1 MALVQLSHFWQLLLR
16 MALQLTSRRAHSAT
30 APVFVSLFYH
40 WVTVVVCL
48 GPSSQSFEQANGEP
62 ETIWR
67 GGGTFGGA
75 DPILWMTTTD
85 QPFGEYMPAD
95 HPHRLA
101 TEDTSK
107 SSVVDMLDTP
117 VTYEPDRVVRYHQK
131 VHLPPRRGCP
141 KGSYDAIVA
150 ACVWLD
156 RQDKVLPHYVC
167 PPGSILNG
175 DFCYGRIVA
184 DYELDCPRNFLPNED
199 EVCVKA
205 VVYTPP
211 RIICPEGFAV
221 VRASPDNRIR
231 LCKRVKY
238 VAPIKRS
245 TETIEKLP
253 ILDCTDSEKKCPLP
267 AKPTADREWVL
278 ECPGG
283 GKLVRSK
290 KDRRRKACKI
300 DILVP
305 PLPSKNCAKGF
316 RPVEL
321 VTFGIGCVK
330 ISVQD
335 VALVCPGPKPKLGPG
350 FGDWNVPRYK
360 YDPVD
365 KCVAYR
371 AKATEGQ
378 CPFGYEFQ
386 QDTCYRK
393 YFLPYY
399 MDCSHLEGYAFFW
412 DPEHETGVCEYQF
425 DSFKWSPGVSYIT
438 QRERWDGGRI
448 YLLSNPY
455 DVKRAYENSADIAAA
470 FRPPPPTA
478 PTLEKIPEIKTP

>member
-1 MALVQLSHFWQLLLR
+1 MLPRLAVPLTRSRQLREDVFPAHSVAPLLL
-16 MALQLTSRRAHSAT
+16 
-30 APVFVSLFYH
+30 VCLFYH
-40 WVTVVVCL
+40 WVTAVVCL
-48 GPSSQSFEQANGEP
+48 GPGWQTTEQ
-62 ETIWR
+62 ETRAAVWQ

-75 DPILWMTTTD
+75 DPMLWMDSRD
-85 QPFGEYMPAD
+85 QPFGEYLAAD

-101 TEDTSK
+101 SEGASK
-107 SSVVDMLDTP
+107 SSAAELLDTP
-117 VTYEPDRVVRYHQK
+117 VTYEPDREVRYRGT
-131 VHLPPRRGCP
+131 VRLPPRRGCP
-141 KGSYDAIVA
+141 KGSYDVIVG

-156 RQDKVLPHYVC
+156 KQDKVLPNYVC

-184 DYELDCPRNFLPNED
+184 DYELDCPKNFLPNED

-221 VRASPDNRIR
+221 VRASPDNRNR
-231 LCKRVKY
+231 VCKRVKY
-238 VAPIKRS
+238 VAPIKRP

-253 ILDCTDSEKKCPLP
+253 IMDCSGTEKTCPLP
-267 AKPTADREWVL
+267 RKPTADREW
-278 ECPGG
+278 
-283 GKLVRSK
+283 
-290 KDRRRKACKI
+290 
-300 DILVP
+300 
-305 PLPSKNCAKGF
+305 GF

-321 VTFGIGCVK
+321 VNFGIGCVK

-335 VALVCPGPKPKLGPG
+335 VALVCPGPKPKFGPG
-350 FGDWNVPRYK
+350 FGDWDVPRYK

-371 AKATEGQ
+371 AKAIEGQ

-412 DPEHETGVCEYQF
+412 DPEHKAGICEYQF
-425 DSFKWSPGVSYIT
+425 DPFKWTPGVSYIT

-455 DVKRAYENSADIAAA
+455 DVKRAYDNSADVAAA

-478 PTLEKIPEIKTP
+478 PTLEKIPEVKNPSFSTA